1 MALILLCCVH
11 GRPRSCRK
19 HLAPSFHFPL
29 PSRRSRNLGAGVG
42 ADTGSRAWVPT
53 RARSSDPMSVFQA
66 ARLAKMKVPPSEMFL
81 SESDK
86 YSKFDENVRN
96 PFFLFRTLLDH

>member
-1 MALILLCCVH
+1 M
-11 GRPRSCRK
+11 
-19 HLAPSFHFPL
+19 
-29 PSRRSRNLGAGVG
+29 G
-42 ADTGSRAWVPT
+42 ADTGSRAWGPSW
-53 RARSSDPMSVFQA
+53 ARSSDPTSVFQA

-96 PFFLFRTLLDH
+96 AVFLFRTLLDH